1 MDQRALIQSML
12 SSHRHRRRDKRSASH
27 KSWSST
33 SLQQTN
39 VDITAVQSV
48 LLDDMHDMT
57 STTMHQAPS
66 LDSSTT
72 KHARSKAKKK
82 KRKKVKIGDD
92 RDDCDGK
99 KKKIKTKS
107 SNNKRTKR
115 KKQNRSNH
123 AQTRSLVLNQSLTE
137 LELENSVNI
146 AGAFGEELMQP
157 PPHVT
162 DLVDL
167 SCVISDIKTPKKNIF
182 SLKKRKRARN
192 HRNGNGARGGE
203 KSVPVAAAAAAAAVQ
218 VVGTTNKK
226 KKSKLRTI
234 KEERHLQDAHV
245 HDRGDRIN
253 ALRVSRSPKQAHHRN
268 SETLPDLQQNIR
280 EKQPSAA
287 GYGSKKT
294 STHSLSSAD
303 FIPQCRLR
311 KEDEVSSQPVFEL
324 IPLPSSVST
333 TSGCD
338 QGCSVIGDDV
348 DVDHVDADVVSDKL
362 YPPKLKCSKTHHK
375 SKKKKKAK
383 KMKTKKTSTSTTLKV
398 QVDVDMKRIQQHPL
412 ERYPSNLSAELI
424 EPTPQISHV
433 EQEMEHDAWIKERQK
448 YIAEIKTH
456 HKSKKKKKAKKM
468 KTKKT
473 STSTSTSTTLK
484 VQVDVDMKGTQQ
496 HPLERYPSNLSADLI
511 EPTPQISHVEQEM
524 EHDAWIKERQK
535 YIAEIVRGLLEIK
548 DDEYEALQL
557 NTRTRTR
564 KHCRGDSMRAKRAKT
579 PQHGDG
585 GQKAF
590 VFHGDDCIGDVIE
603 LDTDK
608 IFWNIHRS
616 HKLFNV
622 ISPSELCKRF
632 AV

>member
-1 MDQRALIQSML
+1 ML

-39 VDITAVQSV
+39 IDITAVQSV
-48 LLDDMHDMT
+48 RLDDMHDMT

-203 KSVPVAAAAAAAAVQ
+203 KSVPVAAAAAAAVQ

-234 KEERHLQDAHV
+234 KEERHLHDA

-348 DVDHVDADVVSDKL
+348 DVDADVVSDKL
-362 YPPKLKCSKTHHK
+362 SPPKLKCSKTHHK

-383 KMKTKKTSTSTTLKV
+383 KMKTKK
-398 QVDVDMKRIQQHPL
+398 
-412 ERYPSNLSAELI
+412 
-424 EPTPQISHV
+424 
-433 EQEMEHDAWIKERQK
+433 
-448 YIAEIKTH
+448 
-456 HKSKKKKKAKKM
+456 
-468 KTKKT
+468 
-473 STSTSTSTTLK
+473 TSTSTTLK